1 MMYRNKYFKEHFLY
15 VEELETKNDE
25 DKWLYIDYI
34 RKCFSY
40 LLSQNDD
47 YIITTIKKNDS
58 LCFFFFS
65 HLQKGARAY
74 DDLYIS
80 DACKENEYYVIDK
93 YILEF
98 YLKMLEIYI
107 NSDKNETNIIKYT
120 FMKINIF
127 MDILMMYHNLE
138 KEKIKEI
145 LDNLYK
151 MTKLYYFNIN
161 KYISLLYEHIKYI
174 KEKLDK
180 FTTKKSNV
188 NNLIFEINEFI
199 TCVYC
204 FTKFFKKFY
213 LFDME
218 KNKLSKNL
226 ILSTLLCYDNN
237 DNKKDHL
244 NTLSIDILKE
254 GKESFLYLFIQIYF
268 EMVKKIYC
276 GTVDSRVKKDVL
288 VLRYK
293 FIKTLKKFVK
303 YSFIYEEEKK
313 KHLYFSFI
321 IDLLKEKSSEL
332 SFYFLRNDIKIIKW
346 NFLEHFVLQNKLDI
360 EFYMYVNNILKIKN
374 NKEVK
379 ELMKKK
385 YEQEINQI
393 KEITNLNNSNAIL
406 KILKKNNFIIAST
419 LDNIFSIMPTQNL
432 DDMSD
437 DTNENDKSEKSF
449 EMNNYENNIDQSDI
463 SSDEKINNTVF
474 HKKND
479 EYNKF
484 NNNIASNTKH
494 EYVDSEHDRIGHDGY
509 QSVKNKNKNILEILK
524 EQELM
529 KKLNK
534 KKREKS
540 KYVNDIIDEESKNKI
555 LNQLNMSDSLDND
568 LSSSSFDNFQNKLVA
583 PTSYRRNYS
592 ASEEESDI
600 EKSDNGQDQNK
611 NNQPTQ
617 IPQNKANDY
626 KNKRFIPSNNSK
638 FKDPKTGNPPQTKAP
653 PNDRTNADDDKTKR
667 YYMKKNTNKGRFR
680 RNQYDKKMGKG
691 MF

>member
-1 MMYRNKYFKEHFLY
+1 MNRNKYFKEHFLY

-25 DKWLYIDYI
+25 DKLLYIDYI
-34 RKCFSY
+34 RKCFNY

-47 YIITTIKKNDS
+47 YIITTIKKNNS
-58 LCFFFFS
+58 LCYFFFS

-80 DACKENEYYVIDK
+80 DGCMENEYYIIDK

-98 YLKMLEIYI
+98 YLKILEIYI
-107 NSDKNETNIIKYT
+107 NSDKNETNIIKHT

-138 KEKIKEI
+138 KEKIKEL

-174 KEKLDK
+174 KDKLDN
-180 FTTKKSNV
+180 FTTRKSNV

-199 TCVYC
+199 TCTYC
-204 FTKFFKKFY
+204 FTQFFKKFH

-254 GKESFLYLFIQIYF
+254 GKESFLYLFIQTYF

-276 GTVDSRVKKDVL
+276 GTVESRIKKDVL
-288 VLRYK
+288 ILRYK

-321 IDLLKEKSSEL
+321 IDLLKEKSGEL
-332 SFYFLRNDIKIIKW
+332 SFYFLKNDIKMIKW
-346 NFLEHFVLQNKLDI
+346 DFLEHFVLQNKLDI
-360 EFYMYVNNILKIKN
+360 EFYMYVNNILKIKS
-374 NKEVK
+374 NKEIK
-379 ELMKKK
+379 EFMKKK
-385 YEQEINQI
+385 YENEINQI

-406 KILKKNNFIIAST
+406 KILKKNNFIIDST

-432 DDMSD
+432 DGMSD
-437 DTNENDKSEKSF
+437 DSSENDESESSF

-463 SSDEKINNTVF
+463 SSDEKISNIIF

-479 EYNKF
+479 EH
-484 NNNIASNTKH
+484 NNIASNTKH
-494 EYVDSEHDRIGHDGY
+494 EYVDSEHDNY
-509 QSVKNKNKNILEILK
+509 QSVKNKSKNVLEILK

-555 LNQLNMSDSLDND
+555 LSQLNMSDSLDND
-568 LSSSSFDNFQNKLVA
+568 LSSRFFDNFQNKLIP
-583 PTSYRRNYS
+583 PTSYRRNYTP
-592 ASEEESDI
+592 SEE
-600 EKSDNGQDQNK
+600 KSGIGKFYHGQNK
-611 NNQPTQ
+611 NQNVQSTQ
-617 IPQNKANDY
+617 IPQNKPNDY
-626 KNKRFIPSNNSK
+626 KNKKFIPSNHSK
-638 FKDPKTGNPPQTKAP
+638 FKDPRYGNPTQKNAP
-653 PNDRTNADDDKTKR
+653 PNDRTNPNDGIATK
-667 YYMKKNTNKGRFR
+667 MKKK
-680 RNQYDKKMGKG
+680 
-691 MF
+691 

>member
-1 MMYRNKYFKEHFLY
+1 MYRNKYFKEHFLY

-25 DKWLYIDYI
+25 DKCLYIDYVK
-34 RKCFSY
+34 KCFSY

-47 YIITTIKKNDS
+47 YIITTIKKNNS

-74 DDLYIS
+74 DNLYIYDS
-80 DACKENEYYVIDK
+80 YKENEYYIIDK

-98 YLKMLEIYI
+98 YLKILEIYI
-107 NSDKNETNIIKYT
+107 NSDKNETNIIKHT
-120 FMKINIF
+120 FMKVNIF

-138 KEKIKEI
+138 KKKIKEL

-151 MTKLYYFNIN
+151 MTKLYFFNIN

-218 KNKLSKNL
+218 KNKLSNNL

-237 DNKKDHL
+237 DNKKEHL
-244 NTLSIDILKE
+244 NTLSLDILKE
-254 GKESFLYLFIQIYF
+254 GKESFLYLFIQTYF
-268 EMVKKIYC
+268 EMIKKIYC
-276 GTVDSRVKKDVL
+276 GTVESRVKKDV
-288 VLRYK
+288 VILRYK

-321 IDLLKEKSSEL
+321 IDLLKEKSSEI

-346 NFLEHFVLQNKLDI
+346 DFLEHLVLENKLDI

-374 NKEVK
+374 KKEIK

-385 YEQEINQI
+385 YEHEINQI

-419 LDNIFSIMPTQNL
+419 LDYIFSIIPTQNL

-437 DTNENDKSEKSF
+437 NTSENDESESLL
-449 EMNNYENNIDQSDI
+449 EMSNSENDI
-463 SSDEKINNTVF
+463 YNDEKINNTTF
-474 HKKND
+474 HKKNNEHNNNLTNNTKYEYAD
-479 EYNKF
+479 PEYNR
-484 NNNIASNTKH
+484 I
-494 EYVDSEHDRIGHDGY
+494 EHDNY
-509 QSVKNKNKNILEILK
+509 QNVKNKNKNILEVLK

-540 KYVNDIIDEESKNKI
+540 KYINGIIDDESKNKI
-555 LNQLNMSDSLDND
+555 LTQLNMSDSLDND
-568 LSSSSFDNFQNKLVA
+568 LSSSSFDNFQNKLID

-592 ASEEESDI
+592 VSDEEADI
-600 EKSDNGQDQNK
+600 EKSDHGQDQNK
-611 NNQPTQ
+611 NIQPAQ
-617 IPQNKANDY
+617 ITQNKAYVN
-626 KNKRFIPSNNSK
+626 KNKKFIPPNNFK
-638 FKDPKTGNPPQTKAP
+638 FKDPKSGDFPQKKIP
-653 PNDRTNADDDKTKR
+653 PNEQNNANDDKTKR